1 MANNAVPTLSS
12 TGWVTGIAQKADKL
26 FTYFLTS
33 ERSQSN
39 AFDGIASLQYLMQQY
54 AEDELNLERKIEQTL
69 SQLYR
74 RYFEGVEVKVR
85 IHEPKDGAENNRLD
99 LTIKVR
105 VNDGKYKYEL
115 SKLLKSTNGSLT
127 RIINLED

>member
-12 TGWVTGIAQKADKL
+12 TGWVSGIAQKADKL

-54 AEDELNLERKIEQTL
+54 GDDELVLERKIEQTL

-74 RYFEGVEVKVR
+74 RYFEGVEVKARVR
-85 IHEPKDGAENNRLD
+85 EPQAEARDNRLD
-99 LTIKVR
+99 LTLKVL
-105 VNDGKYKYEL
+105 VNDGKYKYNL
-115 SKLLKSTNGSLT
+115 SKLLKSANGSLT
-127 RIINLED
+127 RIIDLED